1 MIERVLVAPARRR
14 IPETRRPSAASIAS
28 SPTRAHRSSDR
39 ATPRTSR
46 PARVQFRAPTRL
58 YSGPRDQEASSA
70 SRTFKRTRSSS
81 ARAASTSE
89 KGPASAAASPVP
101 AGPPGLSAARARAR
115 AVLCHTPP
123 GHSARSTE
131 VHGGLRRLGR
141 AQRAQLGGGEVLH
154 GGARE
159 KLERLPRQRHD
170 GSPHDALRAQVEH
183 GLEQPEQTAA
193 RERVHRRDLRGVVF
207 RRFSRGFV
215 GVRRK
220 RRGREV
226 RKRAPRARRRRAFL
240 RRSIRRRDGTRGDAK
255 RTRDRARGRGPA
267 VGGARFARC
276 SFRTFRIGV
285 CSDRA
290 RGRRLG
296 EGNGRRSP
304 TRRRARRDGNGN
316 VVGALRTLP
325 RAPRAPAATVSATLV
340 ADAERERL

>member
-1 MIERVLVAPARRR
+1 MNHAAS
-14 IPETRRPSAASIAS
+14 SAASIAS
-28 SPTRAHRSSDR
+28 SPTRAHGDRTAPRRGRPGPRACRFARPPGCTAAR
-39 ATPRTSR
+39 ATRKPAARRAPSNARAPLPPAPPRLRKKARRAPRRLPSRRAPLVCRR
-46 PARVQFRAPTRL
+46 PARAP
-58 YSGPRDQEASSA
+58 A
-70 SRTFKRTRSSS
+70 RSC
-81 ARAASTSE
+81 A
-89 KGPASAAASPVP
+89 
-101 AGPPGLSAARARAR
+101 
-115 AVLCHTPP
+115 TPP
-123 GHSARSTE
+123 GHSARSTRSTAA
-131 VHGGLRRLGR
+131 RRLGR

-226 RKRAPRARRRRAFL
+226 EKERRARGGGSAFL
-240 RRSIRRRDGTRGDAK
+240 RRSIRRRAGTRGDILNFC
-255 RTRDRARGRGPA
+255 RDRPEDAARRWEGRDSRA
-267 VGGARFARC
+267 C

-304 TRRRARRDGNGN
+304 PRSARAATETETSSAR
-316 VVGALRTLP
+316 LRTLSAAL
-325 RAPRAPAATVSATLV
+325 RAPPATVSATLV